1 MVGMSEVTTKDRIT
15 AAATFLLTEHGAAG
29 VSMRK
34 VAAAVGITPMAIYQY
49 FPDRESLLNSVAD
62 AAFAELVRRWES
74 APRSAAADTRLREML
89 IDHVDFALAQ
99 PRLYAYMFT
108 ERRDQARK
116 FPEDFRA
123 RRSPTLN
130 LLADAITAGVD
141 QQIFHGD
148 DDLWETS
155 LLFAA
160 LLHGLIQLY
169 HGDRIGMPD
178 ADFRALCLKLGE
190 RTINGLLRP

>member
-1 MVGMSEVTTKDRIT
+1 MVVMSEVTTKDRIT
-15 AAATFLLTEHGAAG
+15 AAATYLLTEHGAAG

-49 FPDRESLLNSVAD
+49 FGDRETLLNAVAD

-74 APRSAAADTRLREML
+74 AERPEAADARMREML
-89 IDHVDFALAQ
+89 IDHVDFALGQ
-99 PRLYAYMFT
+99 PRLYDYMFM

-116 FPEDFRA
+116 FPADFRA
-123 RRSPTLN
+123 RKSPTLN
-130 LLADAITAGVD
+130 LVADAITAGVEQKLFRAD
-141 QQIFHGD
+141 A
-148 DDLWETS
+148 DLWETS

-160 LLHGLIQLY
+160 LLHGLIQLH

-178 ADFRALCLKLGE
+178 PDFRALCLRLGE
-190 RTINGLLRP
+190 RMIDELRL

>member
-1 MVGMSEVTTKDRIT
+1 MAGMSEVTTKDRIT
-15 AAATFLLTEHGAAG
+15 AAATYLLTEHGAAG

-49 FPDRESLLNSVAD
+49 FPDRETLLNAIAD

-74 APRSAAADTRLREML
+74 APRSAAADERLREML
-89 IDHVDFALAQ
+89 VDHVDFALAQ

-108 ERRDQARK
+108 ERRDQART

-130 LLADAITAGVD
+130 LLADAIASGVD
-141 QQIFHGD
+141 QHIFHGD
-148 DDLWETS
+148 DDIWETS

-169 HGDRIGMPD
+169 HGDRIGMPE
-178 ADFRALCLKLGE
+178 ADFRALCLRLGE
-190 RTINGLLRP
+190 RTIDGLLRH